1 MIAPDFDMEAYVK
14 QAAALGGY
22 TITPQQL
29 PGVLDNMRRIA
40 GTAQLFLEFPLPD
53 DLEIAATFAP

>member
-1 MIAPDFDMEAYVK
+1 MTDPDFDMEAYVK

-22 TITPQQL
+22 TITPQQM

-40 GTAQLFLEFPLPD
+40 GTAKLFLEFPLSD
-53 DLEIAATFAP
+53 DTEIASTFAP

>member
-1 MIAPDFDMEAYVK
+1 MEAYVK